1 MEALPLRLLPDADLR
16 TSLQEVVASRG
27 LRAAFLIAGIGSLRQ
42 ARVRLA
48 GAVKPITL
56 AGDLE
61 ILTLSGSVGANR
73 SHLHMSIADAEG
85 RVIGGHVA
93 PGCIVR
99 TTAEILVLLLPEWSF
114 SRDLDPTTGYAE
126 LVIQTI
132 DPDATP

>member
-48 GAVKPITL
+48 GAAKPITL

-99 TTAEILVLLLPEWSF
+99 TTAEILVLLLPELSF

>member
-48 GAVKPITL
+48 GSAKPITL

-61 ILTLSGSVGANR
+61 ILTLYGSVGANR
-73 SHLHMSIADAEG
+73 SHLHLSSADAEG

>member
-48 GAVKPITL
+48 GAAKPITL